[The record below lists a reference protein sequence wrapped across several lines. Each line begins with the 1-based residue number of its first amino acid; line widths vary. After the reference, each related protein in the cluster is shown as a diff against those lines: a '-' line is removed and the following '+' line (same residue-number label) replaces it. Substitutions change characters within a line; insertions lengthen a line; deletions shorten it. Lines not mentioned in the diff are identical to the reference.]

1 MTQNEVV
8 RHPPPRSIGSVVIP
22 AHNEAAV
29 IRRCLDALLT
39 GIEPHELEVV
49 VACNGCT
56 DATAE
61 LARSS
66 GHAVR
71 VVELATA
78 SKAAALRAG
87 DDVAVA
93 FPRVYL
99 DADVVLRG
107 SAVRLVMERLRS
119 GAIAARPPIE
129 YDTTHSS
136 PLVRGYYRARS
147 RIPAVMRSLYGAGV
161 YGLSEVGRSRF
172 DAFPDVVSDDLWVDT
187 HFEADEVEVVD
198 CRPVLVVVPRHA
210 RALLRVL
217 ARTGGRPI
225 ALRRTYRAKAEKVP
239 TYTFERTLRNT
250 TATTL
255 RDLGRLVATGPASA
269 LDAAVYSAFALM
281 AQLRLLLGPMSGI
294 GWGRDDSSRAA

>member
-1 MTQNEVV
+1 MTQNEIV
-8 RHPPPRSIGSVVIP
+8 RHAPPRSIGSVVIP

-29 IRRCLDALLT
+29 IRRCLDALFT
-39 GIEPHELEVV
+39 GIGRHELDVV
-49 VACNGCT
+49 VVCNGCT
-56 DATAE
+56 DETAE

-71 VVELATA
+71 VVDLATA
-78 SKAAALRAG
+78 SKTAALRAG
-87 DDVAVA
+87 DDVAVG

-99 DADVVLRG
+99 DADVVLWG
-107 SAVRLVMERLRS
+107 SAVRLVMDRLRS
-119 GAIAARPPIE
+119 GAVAARPPIE
-129 YDTTHSS
+129 YDTARSS

-147 RIPAVMRSLYGAGV
+147 RIPAVMGSLYGAGV

-172 DAFPDVVSDDLWVDT
+172 HAFPDVVGDDLWVDT

-217 ARTGGRPI
+217 ARAGGRPI
-225 ALRRTYRAKAEKVP
+225 AFRRTYRARAEEVP

-250 TATTL
+250 TVTTL
-255 RDLGRLVATGPASA
+255 RDLVRLVATGPVPA
-269 LDAAVYSAFALM
+269 LDAAVYSAFALL
-281 AQLRLLLGPMSGI
+281 AHLGLLLGPMSSI